1 MKNKK
6 ILVIPDSFKGALSAA
21 EVGEAMAKGIRCSLA
36 ERGMTNE
43 VLVFPAADGGEG
55 TAEALTAAF
64 HGTFRTLPTVDLF
77 GHPMD
82 AIYADLPGEI
92 PTAVLDMAACC
103 GIGFAKKYGPDP
115 MTASTYGVG
124 NMIALLADLGYRRIL
139 VGLGGSGTNDGGIG
153 ALAGL
158 GTLFRDEN
166 GEVLTGTAG
175 GRILERIASVD
186 ISRVQKRL
194 SGVDL
199 VLLYDV
205 AVPLTGDSGA
215 TRMFGRQK
223 GATPEQLDRLEA
235 GMCRYADVL
244 RKDYGNIPDA
254 DGAGAA
260 GGLGCGLHLVGGR
273 LCHGA
278 SYVLYSFGIPAM
290 LKDTAIVFTGEGKT
304 DIQTARGKL
313 PHTAARYAKAA
324 GVPCVDI
331 CGQAEPVDVLY
342 EDGMTSVVSL
352 VNGCMTVDESMARTA
367 ELAEKAAYNLTR
379 LWLVGAQIS

>member
-21 EVGEAMAKGIRCSLA
+21 ETGEAIANGIRKALLKQ
-36 ERGMTNE
+36 GLHNE

-55 TAEALTAAF
+55 TAEAICASLEGKFLTV
-64 HGTFRTLPTVDLF
+64 PTVDLF
-77 GHPMD
+77 GHPAVGM
-82 AIYADLPGEI
+82 YASLPARI
-92 PTAVLDMAACC
+92 PTAAFDMAACC
-103 GIGFAKKYGPDP
+103 GIGFAKQYGPDP
-115 MTASTYGVG
+115 MRASTYGVG
-124 NMIALLADLGYRRIL
+124 VMLDRLIGFGYRRIL

-153 ALAGL
+153 ALAAL
-158 GTLFRDEN
+158 GARFADD
-166 GEVLTGTAG
+166 TGTVLDGASG
-175 GRILERIASVD
+175 GQVLERIASVD
-186 ISRVQKRL
+186 VSAVHEKL
-194 SGVDL
+194 AGVEL

-205 AVPLTGDSGA
+205 AVPLTGETGA

-235 GMCRYADVL
+235 GMCRYAEVL
-244 RKDYGNIPDA
+244 RKTYGNVPDA

-260 GGLGCGLHLVGGR
+260 GGLGCGLYLAGGK

-278 SYVLYSFGIPAM
+278 SYVLDTLGIPS
-290 LKDTAIVFTGEGKT
+290 LLEDTAIVFTGEGKT

-313 PHTAARYAKAA
+313 PHTVARYAKAA

-342 EDGMTSVVSL
+342 EDGMTAVVSL
-352 VNGCMTVDESMARTA
+352 VNGCITVEESMARTA
-367 ELAEKAAYNLTR
+367 ELSEKAAYDLTR
-379 LWLVGAQIS
+379 LWLAGMQ